1 MLVPIRAA
9 NVPMLMD
16 QAAAVRKDVEV
27 EEELVVYIL

>member
-16 QAAAVRKDVEV
+16 QTAAVRKEVEV
-27 EEELVVYIL
+27 EEESAVYIL